1 MELLL
6 SVIHCCTISR
16 VKSAAKV
23 LLFSGLTKDFA
34 RKREEKCQI
43 LKIGNYSGAKRWKIF
58 SPASRELLP
67 TRCGGTAKE
76 KILKKVHI
84 AINIKIYT
92 EFLSPLCSERSAEPC
107 YVCSAHSRV
116 ALTPRN
122 TRRSVSRCGS
132 IASWSFSRAPGYA
145 LRRVR
150 ERENLKNRK

>member
-1 MELLL
+1 M

-92 EFLSPLCSERSAEPC
+92 EFYVRTCSSSLARRIYSPKHTTKCFAERLNRFKELLAKC
-107 YVCSAHSRV
+107 YREVSKMLA
-116 ALTPRN
+116 
-122 TRRSVSRCGS
+122 RSY
-132 IASWSFSRAPGYA
+132 P
-145 LRRVR
+145 
-150 ERENLKNRK
+150 K